1 LEDLVARIDTP
12 QLNFLKIMFFN
23 DIVFDSVDAPQFTR
37 LIRGT
42 PTFRAFDKASV
53 VLGDAVASIRLSS
66 KAYGDRELTVEIL
79 CRGLDRQFSLL
90 EQVCTSSLSPLST
103 LEDLYISEHP
113 YWQPLWPFWEDNINN
128 ALWLELLHLFTTV
141 KNLFLSENITP
152 RVILALQELVGGRTT
167 EVLPILQNVFIEKLQ
182 PSGHVQEGIGKFVAA
197 RQVASH
203 PIVVSRWDRD
213 PSMTKL

>member
-1 LEDLVARIDTP
+1 VARIDAP
-12 QLNFLKIMFFN
+12 RLNSFETTFCD
-23 DIVFDSVDAPQFTR
+23 DIVFDSVDTPQFTR
-37 LIRGT
+37 LIRDT

-53 VLGDAVASIRLSS
+53 VFGYAIASIRLSS

-79 CRGLDRQFSLL
+79 CRGLDRQFLFL

-113 YWQPLWPFWEDNINN
+113 YRQPLWPLREDNIDN

-167 EVLPILQNVFIEKLQ
+167 EVLPTLQNVFIEKLQ